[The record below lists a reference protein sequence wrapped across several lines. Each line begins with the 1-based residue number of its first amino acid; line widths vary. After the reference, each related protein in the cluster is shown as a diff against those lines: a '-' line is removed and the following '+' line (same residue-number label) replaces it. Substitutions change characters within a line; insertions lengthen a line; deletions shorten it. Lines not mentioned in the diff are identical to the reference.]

1 MKQLLM
7 IFLAQF
13 SPLLFL
19 PTIAFADAVDFSKC
33 VSSYQEEKCVQ
44 IFSDPL
50 GLGLQFSEKQLFKKF
65 GHPLKIETLGAVAAA
80 EKGVGKKYFFQGL
93 EIWTLTDEAS
103 ISTYAK
109 IETKLKLLPSELQIG
124 GLESKLIS
132 KMGKGKAKKSFR
144 EYCDEEG
151 NDCLRF
157 FFEKG
162 KVQKIEW
169 LPYSG

>member
-7 IFLAQF
+7 IILAQF
-13 SPLLFL
+13 FPLFFL
-19 PTIAFADAVDFSKC
+19 PTTADAVAVDFSKC

-50 GLGLQFSEKQLFKKF
+50 GLGLQFSEKQLVKKF
-65 GHPLKIETLGAVAAA
+65 GRPLKIESLGAVEAA

-93 EIWTLTDEAS
+93 EIWTLTDESS

-109 IETKLKLLPSELQIG
+109 IEIKLKQLPNELQIG

-132 KMGKGKAKKSFR
+132 KMGKGKSKKNYR

-157 FFEKG
+157 FLEKG
-162 KVQKIEW
+162 KIQKIEW